1 MWELQKLDGG
11 YCDALFALFATF
23 PRVLCGA
30 SFGASITFSS
40 LILSTFGDCPPFQG
54 LNVSVCVA
62 VCVHYGALQRRK
74 MFEKTSD
81 MPGDQA
87 GIHSHPIVIPR
98 RITTVA
104 SPSGG

>member
-1 MWELQKLDGG
+1 MEKQCAVWELQKVDVLLCLLCLLRFLGSFVGHDWSKNH
-11 YCDALFALFATF
+11 LFL
-23 PRVLCGA
+23 P
-30 SFGASITFSS
+30 
-40 LILSTFGDCPPFQG
+40 ILSNFGDCPPFQG

-87 GIHSHPIVIPR
+87 GMHSHP
-98 RITTVA
+98 
-104 SPSGG
+104 